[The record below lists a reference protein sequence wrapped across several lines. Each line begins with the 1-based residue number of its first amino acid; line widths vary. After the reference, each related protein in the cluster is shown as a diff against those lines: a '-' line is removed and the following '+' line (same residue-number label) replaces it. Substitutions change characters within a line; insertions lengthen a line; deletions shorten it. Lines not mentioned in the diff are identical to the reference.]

1 MTTRFRSRARR
12 VARWMVF
19 GVLFLAAA
27 WTLWNWRA
35 GVAVQEVGA
44 EMEARGLGIRLNELH
59 DAIPHFGAAPAVEEN
74 AAPVFRAA
82 IALVDSVPKPD
93 EDGSQDGVSSVMR
106 EALPQYEDALALAY
120 RAAERPRCR
129 FDLSWT
135 EAFAVRLDHLLGLRN
150 LARILRARALVRS
163 GAGDW
168 EGAVEDTRV
177 LFAVSRA
184 LDEEPILISQIVRM
198 TLVGLG
204 FNTLRTVLP
213 NCPRPLEALDAVKA
227 TDARGAFAFALE
239 GESILTLDV
248 AVSQGVGA
256 VAGTVGSPLMA
267 SLPLR
272 PYLRG
277 EMAYILRSYLKF
289 IDAAREPLPEA
300 LRRCAQL
307 TVEVTQAAGVVSS
320 VFLPQ
325 MGDVFRKEAELS
337 ARLAFLRLGARCLD
351 HQARN
356 GALPER
362 LEDLG
367 EFAENPFPDGPY
379 VFRKDGDVLV
389 VWRQEEELLRWDLG
403 A

>member
-1 MTTRFRSRARR
+1 
-12 VARWMVF
+12 V
-19 GVLFLAAA
+19 
-27 WTLWNWRA
+27 WNWRA
-35 GVAVQEVGA
+35 AVAVKSVAA
-44 EMEARGLGIRLNELH
+44 ELEARGLSISLDRLN
-59 DAIPHFGAAPAVEEN
+59 DAIPHFGAAPSVEEN
-74 AAPVFRAA
+74 AAPVLRAA
-82 IALVDSVPKPD
+82 IALMNSVPEPD
-93 EDGSQDGVSSVMR
+93 EDFSEAGVSTALR
-106 EALPQYEDALALAY
+106 LALPQYEEALALAY

-129 FDLSWT
+129 FRLMWIDGF
-135 EAFAVRLDHLLGLRN
+135 EVRLDHILGLRD
-150 LARILRARALVRS
+150 LARILRARAVVRS
-163 GAGDW
+163 EAGDW

-184 LDEEPILISQIVRM
+184 LEEEPIVVSQLVRM
-198 TLVGLG
+198 ALIAMG
-204 FNTLRTVLP
+204 FETLRTVLP
-213 NCPRPLEALDAVKA
+213 TCPRPLEALDAVKA

-307 TVEVTQAAGVVSS
+307 TVEVTQGAGVVSS
-320 VFLPQ
+320 MVLPQ
-325 MGDVFRKEAELS
+325 MGDAFRKEVELS

-351 HQARN
+351 HRARN
-356 GALPER
+356 GVLPER

-367 EFAENPFPDGPY
+367 EYSEKPFAGAPY
-379 VFRKDGDVLV
+379 VFKKDGDVLV
-389 VWRQEEELLRWDLG
+389 LWRQEDEMVRWELG